1 MTAEVLDIQDLDGV
15 GPVTAN
21 KLREAGYD
29 SISALAIAPIRELVE
44 KAGLESSVAHKISK
58 AARET
63 IQTDFV
69 TAKQL
74 WERRKTLLRL
84 SFGSTNLNT
93 LLGGGL
99 ETQAITEFVGEFG
112 AGKCISKDSMIFT
125 STGPTI
131 ASDLSLAD
139 SPFEIDSENRTT
151 SGKALRKF
159 LQNVPQPLEIN
170 ASGGFKVTCSAQHR
184 FFTLNDEAQL
194 AEIQAGDLK
203 EKRWLAV
210 IRRLPLVEEP
220 YELPTPSTRHG
231 RQYAF
236 PEKVSVEL
244 AKLLGYLA
252 SEGFL
257 QWRQNSCTIVFTNTD
272 KDLQKEY
279 SRCFEKTFGTASHS
293 PPSHPQ
299 DQIVCSVQIA
309 DWFVRLMPTLNS
321 SGEGKTARK
330 LLPTQALRLGAEE
343 TKALVRAYFDG
354 DGWAQEKEPLI
365 ELYSVHQPLLEQL
378 RFLLLKLGIYARM
391 RYGKSL
397 AISGEY
403 AIKFANEIGSDRSAT
418 LEKFSK
424 WDLKR
429 RNVTSDVIPVPRNI
443 FRRLGHLLG
452 LNSESPM
459 WKRWVKNCL
468 VVEQTYP
475 SRQTLGELI
484 RNIRTFSKDAM
495 KGGFTF
501 EKEVEDIL
509 DRLNTLVESDLAWE
523 KVSNVEKKNSVVE
536 MVDYEVNP
544 HHNYIVNGFVTH
556 NSQISMKL
564 SIQTQL
570 PAAEGGLEG
579 KVLFIDTEG
588 TFAAQRVFQMA
599 QASGQDA
606 DKILDGIIYSRVY
619 NSDHQIL
626 TVDHAFKICK
636 EENIKLLVV
645 DSILSHFRGEYI
657 GRESLSERQ
666 QRLNSHLHKLLRI
679 AQALNLA
686 VVVTN
691 QVQANPQAFFG
702 DPMRPAGGNIMA
714 HASTH
719 RIMLKKSSQGLRVA
733 KVIDSPYLPESETY
747 FRITEKGVE
756 DAVPRNKRDE

>member
-1 MTAEVLDIQDLDGV
+1 MCMTAEVLDIQDLDGV

-44 KAGLESSVAHKISK
+44 KAGLETSVAHKISK

-84 SFGSTNLNT
+84 SFGSSNLNK

-139 SPFEIDSENRTT
+139 SPFEIDSENHAT

-159 LQNVPQPLEIN
+159 LQNVPQPLEIK
-170 ASGGFKVTCSAQHR
+170 ASGGFKVTCSSQHR
-184 FFTLNDEAQL
+184 FFTLDDEAQL
-194 AEIQAGDLK
+194 AEIHAGDLK

-220 YELPTPSTRHG
+220 YELPTPSTGHG
-231 RQYAF
+231 KQYAF
-236 PEKVSVEL
+236 PKKVSVEL

-252 SEGFL
+252 SEGSL
-257 QWRQNSCTIVFTNTD
+257 QWKQNSCTIVFTNTD

-293 PPSHPQ
+293 PPSHSQ

-309 DWFVRLMPTLNS
+309 DWFVKLMPTLTS
-321 SGEGKTARK
+321 REKGKTARK
-330 LLPTQALRLGAEE
+330 VLPTQALCLGTEE

-378 RFLLLKLGIYARM
+378 RFLFLKLGIYTRM

-403 AIKFANEIGSDRSAT
+403 AVKFANEIGSDRRAT

-429 RNVTSDVIPVPRNI
+429 RNVTADVIPVPR
-443 FRRLGHLLG
+443 
-452 LNSESPM
+452 
-459 WKRWVKNCL
+459 K
-468 VVEQTYP
+468 T
-475 SRQTLGELI
+475 
-484 RNIRTFSKDAM
+484 
-495 KGGFTF
+495 
-501 EKEVEDIL
+501 
-509 DRLNTLVESDLAWE
+509 
-523 KVSNVEKKNSVVE
+523 
-536 MVDYEVNP
+536 
-544 HHNYIVNGFVTH
+544 
-556 NSQISMKL
+556 KL
-564 SIQTQL
+564 
-570 PAAEGGLEG
+570 
-579 KVLFIDTEG
+579 
-588 TFAAQRVFQMA
+588 
-599 QASGQDA
+599 
-606 DKILDGIIYSRVY
+606 
-619 NSDHQIL
+619 
-626 TVDHAFKICK
+626 
-636 EENIKLLVV
+636 
-645 DSILSHFRGEYI
+645 
-657 GRESLSERQ
+657 
-666 QRLNSHLHKLLRI
+666 
-679 AQALNLA
+679 
-686 VVVTN
+686 
-691 QVQANPQAFFG
+691 
-702 DPMRPAGGNIMA
+702 
-714 HASTH
+714 
-719 RIMLKKSSQGLRVA
+719 
-733 KVIDSPYLPESETY
+733 
-747 FRITEKGVE
+747 
-756 DAVPRNKRDE
+756 NKRNSRI